1 MKTLIRITLFFSLAL
16 GIVLFFLPKHE
27 AKSWGFY
34 GHKKINR
41 MAVFTLPPEMLGFY
55 KNTLNTLQVMRLIL
69 ICAGMLIK
77 KRHHVIISTLTI
89 MVQIVLTAYL
99 DYGKSGC

>member
-55 KNTLNTLQVMRLIL
+55 KKHIEYITSHAVDPDMR
-69 ICAGMLIK
+69 
-77 KRHHVIISTLTI
+77 RY
-89 MVQIVLTAYL
+89 AY
-99 DYGKSGC
+99 K

>member
-55 KNTLNTLQVMRLIL
+55 KKHIDNTNNNTNKI
-69 ICAGMLIK
+69 IC
-77 KRHHVIISTLTI
+77 VDYEFI
-89 MVQIVLTAYL
+89 MHTN
-99 DYGKSGC
+99 D

>member
-16 GIVLFFLPKHE
+16 GIFLFFLPKHE

-55 KNTLNTLQVMRLIL
+55 KKHIEYTFNRTRRNQCIPWY
-69 ICAGMLIK
+69 
-77 KRHHVIISTLTI
+77 H
-89 MVQIVLTAYL
+89 
-99 DYGKSGC
+99 